1 MIKTYY
7 MLTKPGIIM
16 GNLITTVG
24 GFALASKGH
33 MNVLLLL
40 YAFVGLGLVIA
51 SACIC
56 NNVIDRRAD
65 IKMARTKNRP
75 LAQGL
80 ISVTN
85 AAIFAISLGIL
96 GTLILFFYTNT
107 LTTLMAVA
115 GFFFY
120 VVMYSIWK
128 YRSSAGTLVGSISGA
143 LPPVIGYCA
152 VSGRLDFCALLLF
165 AVMVLWQMPHFYA
178 IASFRVEDY
187 TAAAIPVLPVV
198 KGMHVTKM
206 HMLIYTVAFG
216 LITASF
222 FLFKYTGYLY
232 LISTSLLSIGWLAL
246 CIKGFWAKD
255 DKRWARHMFYLSLVI
270 ILVLSAMIS
279 LDTV

>member
-1 MIKTYY
+1 

>member
-1 MIKTYY
+1 

-16 GNLITTVG
+16 GNLITTIG

-85 AAIFAISLGIL
+85 AAIFAISLGVL

-107 LTTLMAVA
+107 LTTILAVA

-232 LISTSLLSIGWLAL
+232 LISTSLLSLGWLAL

-279 LDTV
+279 FDTV